1 MPPHGRPAQ
10 VLVVEDE
17 APLAELVRS
26 YLDHAGCTVRVA
38 TTGPDGLAVARD
50 WAPDVVVL
58 DLGLPGLD
66 GIEVC
71 RELRTFSDCYVL
83 MLTARS
89 DEVDTLIGLS
99 VGADDYV
106 TKPFRPR
113 EVVARVQALLR
124 RSRPAADTGTD
135 ENDAEVRTI
144 GELRLEVAAR
154 IVHLGDR
161 EVELTKT
168 EFDLL
173 AALASRPGLAW
184 SRRRLIE
191 QVWGVDWVGDE
202 HLVDVH
208 IAHVRRKLGDDPA
221 SPRYV
226 ATVRGVGYRMGRG

>member
-1 MPPHGRPAQ
+1 MVTGSAQAAKAPP
-10 VLVVEDE
+10 L
-17 APLAELVRS
+17 
-26 YLDHAGCTVRVA
+26 
-38 TTGPDGLAVARD
+38 
-50 WAPDVVVL
+50 
-58 DLGLPGLD
+58 
-66 GIEVC
+66 IE
-71 RELRTFSDCYVL
+71 
-83 MLTARS
+83 
-89 DEVDTLIGLS
+89 S
-99 VGADDYV
+99 VGSRITKSSAISNFTPNPSQFPQAPEGLLKENRRGSISGKLVPQWAQAWCSEKSASADFPSAEA
-106 TKPFRPR
+106 TINNPR
-113 EVVARVQALLR
+113 DSRRAVSTESAN
-124 RSRPAADTGTD
+124 RSRPAADTVTD
-135 ENDAEVRTI
+135 EDDAEVRTI
-144 GELRLEVAAR
+144 GELRLDVAAR